1 MLYLKKSDEPEI
13 KLPTFIESWKKQRNS
28 RKTSISVSLTTLKP
42 LTVWITTNWNI
53 LFFFFFELNLIVFI
67 ISFCLFILNFFY
79 LFITLQYWIAFA
91 IRQHE
96 STMGI
101 HKFQDWNIL
110 KETKIPHHHVCLL
123 RNLYVCQEAIEP
135 DMEQCTVSKLGKEYI
150 KGIYFHQI
158 T

>member
-1 MLYLKKSDEPEI
+1 MEKAKELQENIHFCFIDYTKALDCVDHN
-13 KLPTFIESWKKQRNS
+13 KLEHSF
-28 RKTSISVSLTTLKP
+28 L
-42 LTVWITTNWNI
+42 
-53 LFFFFFELNLIVFI
+53 FFFELNLIVFI